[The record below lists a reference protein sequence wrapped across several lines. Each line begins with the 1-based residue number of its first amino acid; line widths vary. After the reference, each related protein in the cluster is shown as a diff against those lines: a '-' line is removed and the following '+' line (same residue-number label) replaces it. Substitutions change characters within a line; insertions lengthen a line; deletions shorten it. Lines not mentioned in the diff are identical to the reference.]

1 MKTIIL
7 ISKETFNKFKAHATT
22 VKTNDYYSKPHGN
35 SCRYVDFK
43 AEPAEFPSKQLS
55 INFDHDH
62 TTQYTKYW
70 FMGKLGYLVDD
81 IHQIY
86 AYRTAGGNAWGV
98 YQKKSQYFAFFDG
111 RRSRVKD
118 LTDFLTD
125 DEVNSKPALYI
136 SSGADD
142 MKWFENQAEYLMRKG
157 EKYTAKFLAEK
168 CGGAPK
174 HDLHNVNLCDA
185 FAYFVRRNP
194 NFGQLIHAELF
205 KNKSPEAFL
214 LREYR
219 NKKINPET
227 LQGKEKTAW
236 ALLPQATQDRIL
248 RWQ

>member
-7 ISKETFNKFKAHATT
+7 ISKETFNKFKEHATHA
-22 VKTNDYYSKPHGN
+22 KPNDYYEQAHSN
-35 SCRYVDFK
+35 SARYIDFQS
-43 AEPAEFPSKQLS
+43 EPNQFPLEHLS
-55 INFDHDH
+55 INLGQAD
-62 TTQYTKYW
+62 QYTKYW
-70 FMGKLGYLVDD
+70 FLGRLGYLVDD
-81 IHQIY
+81 THQIY

-98 YQKKSQYFAFFDG
+98 YQKDGKHFAFFDG
-111 RRSRVKD
+111 RRSRAKD
-118 LTDFLTD
+118 LAEFLTD
-125 DEVNSKPALYI
+125 DEINSKPLVYI
-136 SSGADD
+136 SSAPDD
-142 MKWFENQAEYLMRKG
+142 MKWFETQAEYFVKKG

-168 CGGAPK
+168 CGGVPQ

-227 LQGKEKTAW
+227 LKGKDKTAW

>member
-1 MKTIIL
+1 MKAIIS
-7 ISKETFNKFKAHATT
+7 ISKETFNKFKENATT
-22 VKTNDYYSKPHGN
+22 AKPTDYYSKPHGN

-43 AEPAEFPSKQLS
+43 SEPAEFPSKQLS
-55 INFDHDH
+55 INFDQAGH
-62 TTQYTKYW
+62 YTKYW
-70 FMGKLGYLVDD
+70 FLGRLGYLVDD
-81 IHQIY
+81 THQIY

-98 YQKKSQYFAFFDG
+98 YQKGGKYFAFFDG
-111 RRSRVKD
+111 RRSHVKD

-125 DEVNSKPALYI
+125 GEINSKPALYI

-142 MKWFENQAEYLMRKG
+142 MKWFETQSEFLIRKG
-157 EKYTAKFLAEK
+157 DKFTAKFLAEK
-168 CGGAPK
+168 CGGLPK

-227 LQGKEKTAW
+227 LKGKSKTAW